1 MTSFY
6 INHSKEISFN
16 NIITNISMI
25 GYTNVLY
32 VNDSNVCILQLT
44 FEYLAVD
51 LSSVND
57 ISIVNLGISTSK
69 N

>member
-1 MTSFY
+1 MV
-6 INHSKEISFN
+6 
-16 NIITNISMI
+16 